1 MMCVWWLRRMLLNLS
16 AVGSV
21 LLLGGPAHAV
31 ELSSQFLH
39 FSSLL
44 PLELGGDNAVTGLAI
59 DEQAGQLADRTENVQ
74 TSSAFSALPVVGDAE
89 LSETRGGFLTAN
101 GIEFDFGANIQ
112 TLVNGQLALQ
122 TTVQWS
128 SAGATVQQL
137 SGSGTNI
144 VAVPSA
150 QLTALFGTTNG
161 IVTSGVQIAGPS
173 GSTEVAANVAGNQIQ
188 NLVANSANNQGIIQN
203 TAVTL
208 AIYNFAAW
216 QQQLTQHALAAQFAT
231 GSLPLGL
238 NH

>member
-1 MMCVWWLRRMLLNLS
+1 MICFRWLRRVLLNLS

-21 LLLGGPAHAV
+21 LLLGCPAHAV

-39 FSSLL
+39 FSSLV
-44 PLELGGDNAVTGLAI
+44 PSELGGENAVTGLANN
-59 DEQAGQLADRTENVQ
+59 EQAGQLADRAQNVQ
-74 TSSAFSALPVVGDAE
+74 ISSAFGALPVVGDAE

-128 SAGATVQQL
+128 STGATVQQI

-150 QLTALFGTTNG
+150 QLTSLFGTTNG
-161 IVTSGVQIAGPS
+161 IVTSGVQITGPS

-188 NLVANSANNQGIIQN
+188 NLVANSANNQAITQN

-208 AIYNFAAW
+208 AIYNFSTW
-216 QQQLTQHALAAQFAT
+216 QQQLTQHALAGQFAT
-231 GSLPLGL
+231 ESLPFGL